1 MTRSLAGG
9 VAAGFILFLLG
20 YLFWQTPL
28 SGLAYKNLPD
38 QQGAAVQQALSQNL
52 TPTGTGTYRIPDP
65 KNQQGALLYAKGPV
79 ATVDYNTDG
88 FSPTGTAGLLP
99 GLIFALGAGML
110 ISLGLGAVATGRTFG
125 ELARLVVFGSLGVCT
140 WIFLA
145 APVANH
151 FGWGFWIYAFVAEAI
166 SLIAA
171 GLTVARWFVPHGHVA
186 AAAAPAAP
194 DPVQEPRF
202 VRDWLV

>member
-38 QQGAAVQQALSQNL
+38 QQGAAVQQALNENL

-65 KNQQGALLYAKGPV
+65 NTPQGAILYPKGPI
-79 ATVDYNTDG
+79 ATVDYSTG
-88 FSPTGTAGLLP
+88 SFSPTPAATVLP
-99 GLIFALGAGML
+99 ALIIALGAGML
-110 ISLGLGAVATGRTFG
+110 LSFGLGAVAAGRSFG
-125 ELARLVVFGSLGVCT
+125 DLSRLVVFAALGFCT
-140 WIFLA
+140 WLFLA
-145 APVANH
+145 TPVTNH

-166 SLIAA
+166 SFIAA
-171 GLTVARWFVPHGHVA
+171 GLVVARWFVPHGHG
-186 AAAAPAAP
+186 AAAPLPTGPA
-194 DPVQEPRF
+194 
-202 VRDWLV
+202 